1 MDKDLDISDVI
12 KPIWDKKYSILL
24 HLTLFIAFI
33 FSFFSILLYVYH
45 IGKDR
50 YWIQDIT
57 FNSKLNANSIKT
69 ISNNDRVE
77 RAYKSVNLTYEVNDP
92 EVTNLSVLKGTS
104 KFDVLKD
111 TVLADSEELL
121 INVISDKN
129 KNEKIVNFW
138 DEFLN
143 VETSNYKIALR
154 DPNLTDI
161 QASKIISALIDDFNY
176 DYMTSF
182 DLNSNKIGNLAY
194 DPNVMTYVYMNDRLS
209 KMKDILQNNMNNFR
223 QVNFDA
229 SEAIY
234 RVNKLLLQ
242 IYNEDPS
249 PLEISLEKL
258 DFEIKTNNALKQ
270 DLESL
275 HNKFYNTPE
284 RLNTSSENPS
294 QITVDAITQLI
305 DIGKEFSQLD
315 YQENIIDS
323 VYNIELNV
331 KVLEKQIFDMLSLKK
346 QYLIED
352 HIKLSKAEMNS
363 IASQL
368 IANVNSNISI
378 LDSMNLETP
387 VNYIGNTY
395 KITDSKFD
403 INIYLLVIFSSIIF
417 LTIYI
422 LNIIYRKNYSQS

>member
-1 MDKDLDISDVI
+1 MDQDVDIFDII
-12 KPIWDKKYSILL
+12 KPIWNKKYLILL
-24 HLTLFIAFI
+24 HLTLFIAFV
-33 FSFFSILLYVYH
+33 FSFFSVFSYVYH
-45 IGKDR
+45 INKDR
-50 YWIQDIT
+50 YWIQDVT
-57 FNSKLNANSIKT
+57 FNSKLNENSIKT
-69 ISNNDRVE
+69 ISNDDRIE
-77 RAYKSVNLTYEVNDP
+77 RAYTSANLTYTNVP
-92 EVTNLSVLKGTS
+92 ELNSLSILKGTS

-121 INVISDKN
+121 LNVISDQ
-129 KNEKIVNFW
+129 NENEEIVNFW
-138 DEFLN
+138 DDFLN
-143 VETSNYKIALR
+143 VETSNYKIVLR

-161 QASKIISALIDDFNY
+161 EASFIIGALIDDFNY

-182 DLNSNKIGNLAY
+182 DLNSNKIGNIAY

-209 KMKDILQNNMNNFR
+209 KIKAILQDKVNAFR

-229 SEAIY
+229 SEIIY

-249 PLEISLEKL
+249 PLEISLEKF
-258 DFEIKTNNALKQ
+258 DFEIKTNKALKQ
-270 DLESL
+270 DLELL
-275 HNKFYNTPE
+275 HTKFYNSPE
-284 RLNTSSENPS
+284 RLNTSTENPS

-323 VYNIELNV
+323 VYNIDLNI
-331 KVLEKQIFDMLSLKK
+331 KVLEQKIFDMLSLKK

-352 HIKLSKAEMNS
+352 HIQLSAAEMNN
-363 IASQL
+363 IAKQL
-368 IANVNSNISI
+368 VEEVNSNISI
-378 LDSMNLETP
+378 LDSLNLELP

-403 INIYLLVIFSSIIF
+403 INIYLLVTFLSIIF

-422 LNIIYRKNYSQS
+422 LRILYQKK

>member
-1 MDKDLDISDVI
+1 MDKDLDTSDVI

-50 YWIQDIT
+50 YWIQDVT
-57 FNSKLNANSIKT
+57 FNSKLNTNSIKT
-69 ISNNDRVE
+69 IANNDRVE
-77 RAYKSVNLTYEVNDP
+77 RAYSSVNLTYEVNDP

-121 INVISDKN
+121 INVINDKN

-138 DEFLN
+138 DDFLN
-143 VETSNYKIALR
+143 VETSNFKIALR

-161 QASKIISALIDDFNY
+161 QASKIIAALIDDFNY
-176 DYMTSF
+176 DYLTSF
-182 DLNSNKIGNLAY
+182 DLNSNQIGNLTY
-194 DPNVMTYVYMNDRLS
+194 DSNVMTFVYMHDRLN
-209 KMKDILQNNMNNFR
+209 KVKVILQDNINDFR
-223 QVNFDA
+223 QINFDA
-229 SEAIY
+229 SEIIY

-258 DFEIKTNNALKQ
+258 DFEIKTNKALKQ
-270 DLESL
+270 DLELL
-275 HNKFYNTPE
+275 HTKFYNSPE
-284 RLNTSSENPS
+284 RLNTSENPYE
-294 QITVDAITQLI
+294 ITVDAITQLI

-323 VYNIELNV
+323 VYNIDLNI
-331 KVLEKQIFDMLSLKK
+331 KALEQTIFDMLSLKK

-352 HIKLSKAEMNS
+352 HIELSKAEMNNV
-363 IASQL
+363 
-368 IANVNSNISI
+368 ANRLVDDVNNYISI
-378 LDSMNLETP
+378 LDSLNLELP

-403 INIYLLVIFSSIIF
+403 INIFLLVIFSSIIF

-422 LNIIYRKNYSQS
+422 FNILYGKNYSKS

>member
-1 MDKDLDISDVI
+1 MDKDLDTSDVI

-50 YWIQDIT
+50 YWIQDVT
-57 FNSKLNANSIKT
+57 FNSKLNTNSIKT
-69 ISNNDRVE
+69 IANNDRVE
-77 RAYKSVNLTYEVNDP
+77 RAYSSVNLTYEVNDP

-121 INVISDKN
+121 INVINDKN

-138 DEFLN
+138 DDFLN
-143 VETSNYKIALR
+143 VETSNFKIALR

-161 QASKIISALIDDFNY
+161 QASKIIAALIDDFNY
-176 DYMTSF
+176 DYLTSF
-182 DLNSNKIGNLAY
+182 DLNSNQIGNLTY
-194 DPNVMTYVYMNDRLS
+194 DSNVMTFVYMHDRLN
-209 KMKDILQNNMNNFR
+209 KVKVILQDNINDFR
-223 QVNFDA
+223 QINFDA
-229 SEAIY
+229 SEIIY

-258 DFEIKTNNALKQ
+258 DFEIKTNKALKQ
-270 DLESL
+270 DLELL
-275 HNKFYNTPE
+275 HTKFYNSPE
-284 RLNTSSENPS
+284 RLNTSENPYE
-294 QITVDAITQLI
+294 ITVDAITQLI

-323 VYNIELNV
+323 VYNIDLNI
-331 KVLEKQIFDMLSLKK
+331 KALEQTIFDMLSLKK

-352 HIKLSKAEMNS
+352 HILMSKSEMNN
-363 IASQL
+363 IAKRL
-368 IANVNSNISI
+368 IEEVNINISI
-378 LDSMNLETP
+378 LDSLNLELP

-395 KITDSKFD
+395 KIADSKFD
-403 INIYLLVIFSSIIF
+403 INIFLLVIFSSIIF

-422 LNIIYRKNYSQS
+422 FNILYGKNYSKS